1 MSSCNLYAVILKKGK
16 TIHDYIGF
24 LPKPDI
30 PIEDVMLQTKDNI
43 ILTIQRNQNQIRG
56 FGVKRLGLFGS
67 FVREEQNSESDIDL
81 LVEFE
86 PGKKTF
92 DNLMRLYFVLKEL
105 FNQPIELVTTE
116 SLSPYIK
123 PYIISEVEYADIT
136 P

>member
-1 MSSCNLYAVILKKGK
+1 
-16 TIHDYIGF
+16 
-24 LPKPDI
+24 
-30 PIEDVMLQTKDNI
+30 MLQTKDNI